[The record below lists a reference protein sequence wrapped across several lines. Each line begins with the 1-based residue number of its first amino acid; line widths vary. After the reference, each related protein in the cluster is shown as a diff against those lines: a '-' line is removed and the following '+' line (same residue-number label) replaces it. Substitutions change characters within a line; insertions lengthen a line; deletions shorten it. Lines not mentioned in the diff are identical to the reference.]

1 MVTTAN
7 AAKSLK
13 DFFSVDH
20 KAVSVGEL
28 REFRQ
33 ADPKGYD
40 ELVKLVVKG
49 HTVKPKGKA

>member
-7 AAKSLK
+7 TAKTLI

-20 KAVSVGEL
+20 KKVSITELKEL
-28 REFRQ
+28 RQ
-33 ADPKGYD
+33 SDPKGYA
-40 ELVKLVVKG
+40 ELVELVVKG